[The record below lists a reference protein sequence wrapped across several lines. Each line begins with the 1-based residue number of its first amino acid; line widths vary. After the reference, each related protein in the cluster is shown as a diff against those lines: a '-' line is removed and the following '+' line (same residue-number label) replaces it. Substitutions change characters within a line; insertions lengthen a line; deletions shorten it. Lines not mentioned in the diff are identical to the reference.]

1 MGVRGSGD
9 TGAMETEVRI
19 GASLSLTGRYALQGR
34 QAESG
39 LRLWVADANAERG
52 LLVGGARRPARLV
65 IHDDDGRADRLEAN
79 LARLLDQD
87 GVDVLFGPYGS
98 DLALRAVRLAAARG
112 RILWNHAGASD
123 AVPAAA
129 PQAVVSGIAPA
140 SAYFEALPDFLR
152 RTDPAFDRI
161 AILHA
166 SPGTFGA
173 FVASGAAAA
182 AHAAGLEAVSTF
194 PFPPPLADRHKVL
207 ADVRAWRPR
216 AVICAG
222 RFEDDVWLAGR
233 REDLGPTVSVLAV
246 VGAGLAAFGAQA
258 GGAAED
264 VVGPSHWEPP
274 EENGGA
280 GEGDAS
286 GFAARHRR
294 ACGGPPEYPA
304 ALAYAMGTVVA
315 ACAARTGSLEGATLR
330 MAAMGLETV
339 TEVGRFCLDPATG
352 RQVGYR
358 PVLVRWQRGAKRIW
372 RAPGGPP
379 TSRIPPSTGR

>member
-129 PQAVVSGIAPA
+129 PQAVVSGIALA
-140 SAYFEALPDFLR
+140 SAYFEALPDFFR

-182 AHAAGLEAVSTF
+182 AHGAGLEAVSTF

-222 RFEDDVWLAGR
+222 RFEDDVWLAGH
-233 REDLGPTVSVLAV
+233 REVLGPTVAALAA
-246 VGAGLAAFGAQA
+246 VGAGLAAFGVAV
-258 GGAAED
+258 GPAAEG
-264 VVGPSHWEPP
+264 VVGPSHWEPCG
-274 EENGGA
+274 EA
-280 GEGDAS
+280 GEEGGGEEG
-286 GFAARHRR
+286 GFAAGYRR
-294 ACGGPPEYPA
+294 ANGILPEYPA
-304 ALAYAMGTVVA
+304 ALAYAMGTVLG
-315 ACAARTGSLEGATLR
+315 ACAARVGSLDDAALR
-330 MAAMGLETV
+330 RAALEIETV
-339 TEVGRFCLDPATG
+339 TPIGRFRLDPATG
-352 RQVGYR
+352 RQAGYR
-358 PVLVRWQRGAKRIW
+358 PVLVRWHRGAKRICLS
-372 RAPGGPP
+372 PGPEIR
-379 TSRIPPSTGR
+379 S